1 MANTLNVEGKEYTAA
16 IDAAKQFGYTK
27 DYLLL
32 LAKDGKID
40 GRKVGNKWY
49 VHVPSTE
56 RFFADAQVRREERRK
71 RISSERKN
79 ELKSHTRVR
88 FTGTQRTAVLETLA
102 IVIIGLS
109 LGVTGYVGTTAPQ
122 TAYVGEGAVNLIE
135 RFAVSL
141 YTFVY
146 RGDEEGERR
155 AENLPITSKG
165 GEGATESEA
174 APTTGIIVAPAE
186 TFEVG
191 AVTDI
196 EDSFSDPVEVF
207 VDPDNPDTGIVIP
220 KFKNGDG
227 DMYRFLMVPVTN
239 DE

>member
-1 MANTLNVEGKEYTAA
+1 MTNLLNVEGREYTAA

-32 LAKDGKID
+32 LIKDGKID

-49 VHVPSTE
+49 VHVPSVGQ
-56 RFFADAQVRREERRK
+56 FFAEAKVRKEERRK
-71 RISSERKN
+71 RISVERKK

-88 FTGTQRTAVLETLA
+88 FTGNQRTAVLETLA
-102 IVIIGLS
+102 IVVIGLS
-109 LGVTGYVGTTAPQ
+109 LGVTGYVGTTVQQ
-122 TAYVGEGAVNLIE
+122 TAYVGEGAVNFIE

-141 YTFVY
+141 YSLVY
-146 RGDEEGERR
+146 SDDGQFPVSAPDTSGAPALLEQEEK
-155 AENLPITSKG
+155 TG
-165 GEGATESEA
+165 GEGVVVIPAAEMTDETAES
-174 APTTGIIVAPAE
+174 IRN
-186 TFEVG
+186 
-191 AVTDI
+191 
-196 EDSFSDPVEVF
+196 SFSDPVEVS
-207 VDPDNPDTGIVIP
+207 VDPNHPDTGIIVP